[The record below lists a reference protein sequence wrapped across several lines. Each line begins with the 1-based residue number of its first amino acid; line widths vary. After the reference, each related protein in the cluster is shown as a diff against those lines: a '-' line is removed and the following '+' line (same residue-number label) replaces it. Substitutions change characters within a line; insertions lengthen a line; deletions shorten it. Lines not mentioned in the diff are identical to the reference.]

1 MLCYTIYE
9 KIGEKVDT
17 KNVIKTFINNHF
29 LKGDKSIIFQDDSLF
44 IDTGI
49 IDSVGVLEL
58 VAFIEET
65 FGFRVEDEELIPEN
79 LDSINR
85 LVTYV
90 KSKTAI
96 NS

>member
-1 MLCYTIYE
+1 ME
-9 KIGEKVDT
+9 T
-17 KNVIKTFINNHF
+17 KNVIKAFINNHF
-29 LKGDKSIIFQDDSLF
+29 LKGDKSIALHDDTLF
-44 IDTGI
+44 IDAGI

-58 VAFIEET
+58 VAFVEET

-90 KSKTAI
+90 KLKTAVA
-96 NS
+96 S